1 MQKEITVLSLFD
13 GLGGAYLALT
23 ALGYKVNYFASE
35 IDKHAVKVTSAK
47 IPNITH
53 LGDVTKWREWKL
65 PKIELL
71 VGGSPC
77 QGFSFAGKGL
87 NFDDPRSKLFFEY
100 ADIKN
105 HLEALNPNLKFLLE
119 NVRMKMRSQEVITRH
134 LGVHPVNINSAL
146 VSAQNRDRY
155 YWTNIFACQ
164 FNLFGEMKSNI
175 PQPKDEKI
183 FLKDILQADTE
194 VDKKYYISDKVSKW
208 LHERANERNSKVK
221 TLNGNDKAG
230 CISATDVKCNLQTN
244 YIDLPFIQQ
253 SAHGKNE
260 GNQFED
266 KSPTLLGNAWEHNNH
281 LVFTEN
287 YLQYDVSGKGYKSQ
301 QDRAFYPNG
310 KHGTVSANR
319 GDSKAQVLL
328 NPNQAKL
335 NIRRLTPVEVCRL
348 QTISDDWFFD
358 ETGKQIVSD
367 SQIYKMCGNGF
378 TVKVISHILSFYGKE
393 KL

>member
-1 MQKEITVLSLFD
+1 MKKEITVLSLFD

-35 IDKHAVKVTSAK
+35 IDKHAVKQTSAK
-47 IPNITH
+47 IPQIIH

-65 PKIELL
+65 PKVDLL

-105 HLEALNPNLKFLLE
+105 HLEALNPNLKFVLE
-119 NVRMKMRSQEVITRH
+119 NVRMKKRSQEVITRY
-134 LGVHPVNINSAL
+134 LGIHPININSAL
-146 VSAQNRDRY
+146 VSAQNRNRY
-155 YWTNIFACQ
+155 YWTNIFADK
-164 FNLFGEMKSNI
+164 FNMFGEMKSNI

-183 FLKDILQADTE
+183 FLKDILQPEME
-194 VDKKYYISDKVSKW
+194 VDKKYYADEKILERLFNSQVLTKKW
-208 LHERANERNSKVK
+208 SQI
-221 TLNGNDKAG
+221 NGDKA
-230 CISATDVKCNLQTN
+230 ITQTARQYAN
-244 YIDLPFIQQ
+244 WNGQFVLDFSFIQQ

-266 KSPTLLGNAWEHNNH
+266 KSPTVLSNAWEHNNH
-281 LVFTEN
+281 LVFKEN
-287 YLQYDVSGKGYKSQ
+287 YLQYDASGKGYQSQ

-310 KHGTVSANR
+310 KHGTVSASCGN
-319 GDSKAQVLL
+319 SKAPVLL
-328 NPNQAKL
+328 NLNQSNL

-348 QTISDDWFFD
+348 QTVPDDWFFD
-358 ETGKQIVSD
+358 EHGKPIVSD

-378 TVKVISHILSFYGKE
+378 TVKVISHIVSFYEQE